1 MKKKQRTVSK
11 NRATTEEGREAQS
24 NMDLLGA
31 YASDDEETEQPEVT
45 VDKMEEDV
53 EITLASS
60 SKKRKSIESNEP
72 TQRKTEAIKEPPLK
86 KQQQEPTQKKVALP
100 KPKLD
105 GKVEGTIDRPYSVS
119 ASPKVPTQRNP
130 PSTSSSPRA
139 HSPVRNSA
147 SLVPPQLRRG
157 KPNVVTEEIVSYDK
171 GNT

>member
-1 MKKKQRTVSK
+1 
-11 NRATTEEGREAQS
+11 
-24 NMDLLGA
+24 MDLLGA
-31 YASDDEETEQPEVT
+31 YASDDEETEQTEGT

-119 ASPKVPTQRNP
+119 ASPTARTPQRNP

-139 HSPVRNSA
+139 QTPGRNSA